1 MSAIEERVIQRIRQ
15 RAEAGRAKYN
25 TTMERTDL
33 TRLEWLHHAQQEA
46 MDLAVYLER
55 LIQYEERREWDDE
68 K

>member
-55 LIQYEERREWDDE
+55 LMQYEERREWDDE